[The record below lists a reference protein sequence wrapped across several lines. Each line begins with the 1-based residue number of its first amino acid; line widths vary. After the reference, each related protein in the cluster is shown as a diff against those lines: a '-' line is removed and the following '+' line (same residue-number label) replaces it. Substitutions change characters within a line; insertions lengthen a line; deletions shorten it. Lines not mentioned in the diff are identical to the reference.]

1 MEGKEERKVDSGK
14 GRRNGG
20 DKKEGKG
27 KIGGD
32 RERGEGNKGKGGKGQ
47 GKREGSGGGERGK
60 MKKGKGRRG
69 RRGER
74 GKWTSPSHP
83 CRQWLACDAPPLTAA
98 GGCLCP

>member
-27 KIGGD
+27 IIGGD

-60 MKKGKGRRG
+60 MKKGKGKERE
-69 RRGER
+69 ER
-74 GKWTSPSHP
+74 GKREVDESITSVSTM
-83 CRQWLACDAPPLTAA
+83 ACL
-98 GGCLCP
+98 